1 MEFAEIPTAK
11 AEGTVLA
18 HSVGHA
24 KGVFKKGRMLS
35 AFDIEILAGSGI
47 SRIFAAR
54 LGVDDVAEDEAAQAI
69 AARICGANVSVRE
82 PFTGRVNLYA
92 DQRGLAVLDMVH
104 INALNRVHES
114 VTLATAGSY
123 SLVAPGQMIATVK
136 IIPFAVPRK
145 ILDKVLAGIGDGPLI
160 RVADFRA
167 TWVGLVITKL
177 SRAKVS
183 LLEKSEASMR
193 GRVTGLGSEISEVIV
208 CDHTIEAVRDAVA
221 KLHEATCNPI
231 LMFGASAIVDRGD
244 VIPAGLVSAG
254 GEVIH
259 LGMPVDPGNLL
270 FLGNLGERPVIGLPG
285 CARSPALNGADWV
298 LERLACGIQLGDD
311 DIAEMGVGGLLKE
324 IPIRGRL
331 RETGPE

>member
-1 MEFAEIPTAK
+1 MEFAEIPTVK
-11 AEGTVLA
+11 AEGTILA

-24 KGVFKKGRMLS
+24 KGVFKKGRVLS
-35 AFDIEILAGSGI
+35 ASDIEILAGSGI

-92 DQRGLAVLDMVH
+92 DQRGLAVLDMAH

-114 VTLATAGSY
+114 VTLASASSY

-145 ILDKVLAGIGDGPLI
+145 ILDKVLAVIGDGPLI

-167 TWVGLVITKL
+167 MRVGLAITKL

-259 LGMPVDPGNLL
+259 LGMPVDPGNLMM
-270 FLGNLGERPVIGLPG
+270 LGNLRGVPVIGVPS
-285 CARSPALNGADWV
+285 CARSPKVNGFDFV
-298 LERLACGIQLGDD
+298 LQRVLAGLDVTSL
-311 DIAEMGVGGLLKE
+311 DIMDMGAGGLLAE
-324 IPIRGRL
+324 IPSRPL
-331 RETGPE
+331 PREGK